1 MPGNDLTRRSVLAL
15 LAGTGAASAVDPTGA
30 IAGLLA
36 SPVQEP
42 RLLSIDLGALG
53 AGVRTVTAPRP
64 FELAGLQWSEP
75 AAARIEI
82 RALLGGGRFGG
93 FVQAAAAAHRP
104 DGQEA
109 RQAGERGFIGEPVW
123 VGRSQTLQLRLA
135 QPVRGLRLHLVELG
149 SAGARPDPAATSAA
163 ALPLAEP
170 VLEAGPGQPPIIA
183 RRAWAGNDS
192 PPRVAPQY
200 GHIELGFVHH
210 TLNPNGYAA
219 AEVPAIVRAI
229 YIFHRDVN
237 GWNDIGYNFVLD
249 RFGRIF
255 EARAGGIDEPVAGA
269 QAGGYNFLSTGVAV
283 LGDFQEALISQ
294 AAKQALV
301 RLLAWKLS
309 LHGVPV
315 QGQVVVRVDP
325 AGAVYSRFPAGAKVS
340 LPRIAGHRDADST
353 ECPGN
358 TLYEELPAI
367 RRAAAALAGTPASLS
382 IQLQAAPP
390 SANGGTTEAQPA
402 PEGEQPRLLA
412 GRLVLLDG
420 SPLAGAPIEV
430 QARSVS
436 HRGEVVQ
443 ERTLATVSTDPEGG
457 WSLPVFILHPQALHP
472 RYGGQGKGRRRM
484 PEPTLALRALL
495 PGGSGLPAAVSPPL
509 ELEGSPSLSA

>member
-1 MPGNDLTRRSVLAL
+1 
-15 LAGTGAASAVDPTGA
+15 
-30 IAGLLA
+30 
-36 SPVQEP
+36 
-42 RLLSIDLGALG
+42 
-53 AGVRTVTAPRP
+53 
-64 FELAGLQWSEP
+64 
-75 AAARIEI
+75 
-82 RALLGGGRFGG
+82 
-93 FVQAAAAAHRP
+93 
-104 DGQEA
+104 
-109 RQAGERGFIGEPVW
+109 
-123 VGRSQTLQLRLA
+123 VGWSQTLQLRLA
-135 QPVRGLRLHLVELG
+135 QPVRGLRLHLVEFG

-219 AEVPAIVRAI
+219 AEVPAMVRAI

-283 LGDFQEALISQ
+283 LGDFQEAPISQ

-358 TLYEELPAI
+358 TLYGELPAI

-382 IQLQAAPP
+382 IQLQAAPM
-390 SANGGTTEAQPA
+390 GGPPKLSSPPKASSRGCSPA
-402 PEGEQPRLLA
+402 GLCCST
-412 GRLVLLDG
+412 G
-420 SPLAGAPIEV
+420 
-430 QARSVS
+430 ARS
-436 HRGEVVQ
+436 
-443 ERTLATVSTDPEGG
+443 LA
-457 WSLPVFILHPQALHP
+457 
-472 RYGGQGKGRRRM
+472 RRSKSRR
-484 PEPTLALRALL
+484 EASPT
-495 PGGSGLPAAVSPPL
+495 AAKWCR
-509 ELEGSPSLSA
+509 SARWQS